1 MRTRLKALSL
11 CLAVLIAFAALP
23 VTAAAV
29 AQRSVQL
36 DAQRVEIDLA
46 VGTTHKLTGAVL
58 PEGASQ
64 KMTWRSSNK
73 NVATV
78 SSAGLIT
85 ARAVGRATVSARP
98 ATRGTWTRAT
108 VVVTDS
114 LSPSG
119 IALNASSL
127 NLRVGD
133 TFQLIPTVTPESA
146 IRTLRYTTTK
156 SAVARVGADGRI
168 TARKAGTAI
177 IRAISTRNSAIRR
190 SIVVRVKNP
199 PKPARVTIAPS
210 ATTVERLETLQLSC
224 AVSPAG
230 ANSSVSWASSNRSVA
245 TVDQSGLV
253 TAKGVGSARIRA
265 HSASPRG
272 STLAARAIAR
282 TDS

>member
-78 SSAGLIT
+78 SSAAGLIT

-114 LSPSG
+114 LSPP
-119 IALNASSL
+119 AS
-127 NLRVGD
+127 R
-133 TFQLIPTVTPESA
+133 
-146 IRTLRYTTTK
+146 
-156 SAVARVGADGRI
+156 
-168 TARKAGTAI
+168 
-177 IRAISTRNSAIRR
+177 
-190 SIVVRVKNP
+190 
-199 PKPARVTIAPS
+199 
-210 ATTVERLETLQLSC
+210 
-224 AVSPAG
+224 
-230 ANSSVSWASSNRSVA
+230 
-245 TVDQSGLV
+245 
-253 TAKGVGSARIRA
+253 
-265 HSASPRG
+265 
-272 STLAARAIAR
+272 
-282 TDS
+282 

>member
-114 LSPSG
+114 LSPP
-119 IALNASSL
+119 AS
-127 NLRVGD
+127 R
-133 TFQLIPTVTPESA
+133 
-146 IRTLRYTTTK
+146 
-156 SAVARVGADGRI
+156 
-168 TARKAGTAI
+168 
-177 IRAISTRNSAIRR
+177 
-190 SIVVRVKNP
+190 
-199 PKPARVTIAPS
+199 
-210 ATTVERLETLQLSC
+210 
-224 AVSPAG
+224 
-230 ANSSVSWASSNRSVA
+230 
-245 TVDQSGLV
+245 
-253 TAKGVGSARIRA
+253 
-265 HSASPRG
+265 
-272 STLAARAIAR
+272 
-282 TDS
+282 